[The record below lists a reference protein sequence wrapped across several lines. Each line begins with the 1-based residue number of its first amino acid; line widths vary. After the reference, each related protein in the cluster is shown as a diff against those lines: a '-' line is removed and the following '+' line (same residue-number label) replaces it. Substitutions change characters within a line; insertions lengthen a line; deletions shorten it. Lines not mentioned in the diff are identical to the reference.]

1 VNELT
6 VLELMKQAM
15 TVGIEVSAPLLLASL
30 MVGTTVGVL
39 MAATQIQEFT
49 LSFVPKLFAMGLVLL
64 LMGPWML
71 RTLIAFTIN
80 IFQRLPG
87 VLH

>member
-1 VNELT
+1 MNELT
-6 VLELMKQAM
+6 VLEVMKQAI

-30 MVGTTVGVL
+30 VVGTVVGVL

-49 LSFVPKLFAMGLVLL
+49 LSFVPKLFAMGVVLL
-64 LMGPWML
+64 LAGPWML

-87 VLH
+87 VIR

>member
-1 VNELT
+1 MNELT
-6 VLELMKQAM
+6 VLEVMKQAI

-30 MVGTTVGVL
+30 VVGTVVGVL

-49 LSFVPKLFAMGLVLL
+49 LSFVPKLFAMGVVLL
-64 LMGPWML
+64 LAGPWIL

-87 VLH
+87 VIR

>member
-1 VNELT
+1 MNELT